1 MINSGR
7 EWDWMDK
14 KTKMSKE
21 ELDNFL
27 LNLLNAD
34 KVSIRRKLIYMKKFI
49 EENTILLNQNKDEE
63 VGKSGKVQ

>member
-1 MINSGR
+1 
-7 EWDWMDK
+7 
-14 KTKMSKE
+14 MSKE

-49 EENTILLNQNKDEE
+49 EENTILLNQNKNEN
-63 VGKSGKVQ
+63 K

>member
-1 MINSGR
+1 MIMINSGR

-34 KVSIRRKLIYMKKFI
+34 KVSIRRKLIYMKKI
-49 EENTILLNQNKDEE
+49 YRRKYNTFKPKQR
-63 VGKSGKVQ
+63 